1 MSDPTSPPK
10 VLMLHGYGQNVNI
23 FSKRVA
29 ALRKS
34 FGKDIELVFVDA
46 PHVLE
51 PVDLT
56 GHGTHLD
63 AFGAPEAS
71 VASEDPTLKP
81 RGWWLTDPTRT
92 RTDGLEESL
101 AHLRDI
107 LRTQRFEGVFGFSQG
122 AAMAALL
129 AALLERP
136 HLHPSFLV
144 DGEPPHPRLYVTI
157 RGASFLRPMRCT
169 DVFPLWHMS
178 PQQILRCGGR
188 VQGGWTSLSRN
199 FFGGVCHAHAT
210 CSGKERYSR
219 RGGAFT
225 SANQCLHGET
235 GGRARRRPLRPIQGQ
250 LADIPQSIHARSNR
264 KHPQSWSLLSFTV
277 QVGHSHAPCSL
288 MRQAR
293 GVPGACREMALCLDV
308 TIWIQSS

>member
-10 VLMLHGYGQNVNI
+10 VLMLHGYGQNANI

-144 DGEPPHPRLYVTI
+144 DGEPPHPRLKFCVAVSGFKVAGPFSAAIFSEGYTTPTLHVLGKNDILVVEERSRVLINVSMGKRVEEHDGGHFVPSKASWRTFLKAYMLNPTGNIPSPGPSSVSQSRSGTVT
-157 RGASFLRPMRCT
+157 
-169 DVFPLWHMS
+169 PLA
-178 PQQILRCGGR
+178 G
-188 VQGGWTSLSRN
+188 
-199 FFGGVCHAHAT
+199 
-210 CSGKERYSR
+210 
-219 RGGAFT
+219 
-225 SANQCLHGET
+225 
-235 GGRARRRPLRPIQGQ
+235 
-250 LADIPQSIHARSNR
+250 
-264 KHPQSWSLLSFTV
+264 
-277 QVGHSHAPCSL
+277 
-288 MRQAR
+288 
-293 GVPGACREMALCLDV
+293 
-308 TIWIQSS
+308 

>member
-1 MSDPTSPPK
+1 
-10 VLMLHGYGQNVNI
+10 MLHGYGQNANI

-92 RTDGLEESL
+92 RTDGLDESL

-107 LRTQRFEGVFGFSQG
+107 LRTQRFE
-122 AAMAALL
+122 
-129 AALLERP
+129 LERP

-144 DGEPPHPRLYVTI
+144 DGEPPHPRLKFCVAVA
-157 RGASFLRPMRCT
+157 GFKVAG
-169 DVFPLWHMS
+169 PLSAAIFSEGYATPTLHVLGKND
-178 PQQILRCGGR
+178 ILVVEERSR
-188 VQGGWTSLSRN
+188 VLINVS
-199 FFGGVCHAHAT
+199 
-210 CSGKERYSR
+210 SGKRVEEHDGGHFVPSKASWRTFLKAYMLNPTGNIPSPGPSSVSQSR
-219 RGGAFT
+219 SGT
-225 SANQCLHGET
+225 VT
-235 GGRARRRPLRPIQGQ
+235 PL
-250 LADIPQSIHARSNR
+250 A
-264 KHPQSWSLLSFTV
+264 V
-277 QVGHSHAPCSL
+277 
-288 MRQAR
+288 
-293 GVPGACREMALCLDV
+293 
-308 TIWIQSS
+308 